1 MYAFVDKYIGG
12 LGNQLFQYFTLLYIC
27 KKYNKIP
34 IMFDQDKCDGLIKSF
49 FYKNIFNLE
58 IKDRNEILK
67 HEYVIITSVEQFV
80 PIIYPENISESVN
93 ILFVGLRMNIKN
105 FKEIIPE
112 GIKILNPLNVI
123 NRIENLCLIAFRGF
137 TEQNTPHYRIKDI
150 YYENAIKIIK
160 EKIPDVIFVAYTDD
174 YDYAEKI
181 LIKNNISAKIYEGKR
196 DGVTDVSYF
205 YQMFECNHAILTNS
219 SYHLWSMIFN
229 TSGTNYVCIPKTDN
243 WVNKASI
250 NDINGNL
257 IYVENIYDNKYPSII
272 IPEEGNF

>member
-34 IMFDQDKCDGLIKSF
+34 IMFNQDKCEGYITSL

-58 IKDRNEILK
+58 IKDRNEIFK
-67 HEYVIITSVEQFV
+67 DKYVIITSEEQFV

-112 GIKILNPLNVI
+112 GIKILNPPNVI

-137 TEQNTPHYRIKDI
+137 TEQNTPQCRINKI
-150 YYENAIKIIK
+150 YYKNAINIIK

-174 YDYAEKI
+174 YDYANKI
-181 LIKNNISAKIYEGKR
+181 LIENNVSAKIYEGKR
-196 DGVTDVSYF
+196 DGITDVSHF
-205 YQMFECNHAILTNS
+205 FQMFECNHAILTNS
-219 SYHLWSMIFN
+219 TYHLWSMIFN
-229 TSGTNYVCIPKTDN
+229 TSGTNYIFVEKNNEWLD
-243 WVNKASI
+243 KLSI
-250 NDINGNL
+250 NEISGNL
-257 IYVENIYDNKYPSII
+257 IYVDS
-272 IPEEGNF
+272 

>member
-1 MYAFVDKYIGG
+1 MYAFVDKYFGG

-34 IMFDQDKCDGLIKSF
+34 IMFDQDKCEGHIKSL
-49 FYKNIFNLE
+49 FYKNIFNLK
-58 IKDRNEILK
+58 IKDRYEIFK
-67 HEYVIITSVEQFV
+67 NNNYVIITSREQFV

-112 GIKILNPLNVI
+112 GIKILNPSNVI

-137 TEQNTPHYRIKDI
+137 TEQKTPQYRINKLF
-150 YYENAIKIIK
+150 YKNAIKIIK

-174 YDYAEKI
+174 YDYAQKI
-181 LIKNNISAKIYEGKR
+181 LIENNVSAKIYEGKR
-196 DGVTDVSYF
+196 DGITDVSHF

-219 SYHLWSMIFN
+219 TYHLWSMIFN
-229 TSGTNYVCIPKTDN
+229 TCGTNYICVEKDN
-243 WVNKASI
+243 EWLDRLSI
-250 NDINGNL
+250 NEISGNL
-257 IYVENIYDNKYPSII
+257 IYVD
-272 IPEEGNF
+272 